1 MAQHSWKREDDI
13 LVLDLY
19 FRHDKQTPLRD
30 DDSRIEKV
38 ANFIGTSVPS
48 VFLRMCNIRY
58 LDGQHGGMDAFA
70 HQTKSVYEEFKR
82 DPSGLRIAASAIRRE
97 RRNER
102 RS

>member
-30 DDSRIEKV
+30 DDSRIRGIARV
-38 ANFIGTSVPS
+38 IGASVDS
-48 VFLRMCNIRY
+48 VYLRICNIRY
-58 LDGQHGGMDAFA
+58 LDGQHGGLDQFA
-70 HQTKSVYEEFKR
+70 RQTESVYEEFKL
-82 DPSGLRIAASAIRRE
+82 DPNGLRRAANEIRRE
-97 RRNER
+97 RRSER